1 MQGDG
6 PERHRPETSTEVVA
20 RRRVE
25 IVNRK
30 GLHARASAKLQKIAC
45 GFSSRL
51 IVHHQGEAANARSI
65 MDLLMLGAGKGSEI
79 ELEAV
84 GEDADACVTA
94 ASSLIA
100 NGFDEE
106 D

>member
-6 PERHRPETSTEVVA
+6 PERDTEAIA

-30 GLHARASAKLQKIAC
+30 GLHARASAKLQKVAC
-45 GFSSRL
+45 SYSSRL
-51 IVHHQGEAANARSI
+51 IVHHEGEAANARSI
-65 MDLLMLGAGKGSEI
+65 MDLLMLGAGKGAEI
-79 ELEAV
+79 ELEAM
-84 GEDADACVTA
+84 GTDADACVTA
-94 ASSLIA
+94 ASNLIA

>member
-1 MQGDG
+1 MQGDQ
-6 PERHRPETSTEVVA
+6 PERHTEVIA
-20 RRRVE
+20 RRSIK

-51 IVHHQGEAANARSI
+51 IVHHEGEAANARSI
-65 MDLLMLGAGKGSEI
+65 MDLLMLGAGKGAEI

-84 GEDADACVTA
+84 GEDAEACVTA

-100 NGFDEE
+100 NGFDE
-106 D
+106 DD